1 MDFKR
6 DGNRLLMRLH
16 RGEEIMQTVQR
27 FAEEQKLKN
36 AAVIGIGAAENLDL
50 GYWDRE
56 RREYARRQ
64 FADPHEIVSLSGN
77 LSWKDGS
84 PFLHAH
90 VLLANRDFAVVGG
103 HLFAATI
110 TATAELQIWPGEF
123 ELHREMDSD
132 VGMKLWNLGG

>member
-6 DGNRLLMRLH
+6 DGNRLLVRLH
-16 RGEEIMQTVQR
+16 TGEEIMQIVQQ
-27 FAEEQKLKN
+27 FAQEQKIKN

-56 RREYARRQ
+56 KREYARRQ
-64 FADPHEIVSLSGN
+64 FADPHELLSLSGN
-77 LSWKDGS
+77 LSWRDGS

-90 VLLANRDFAVVGG
+90 VLLANRDFAVTGG

-110 TATAELQIWPGEF
+110 TATAELQIWPGEL
-123 ELHREMDSD
+123 ELRREMDES
-132 VGMKLWNLGG
+132 VGMKLWDLCG